1 MLAAASGCRV
11 LVCDLDDY
19 RMWMCKIGETKWYS
33 CRYHVYQ
40 SDRIVNIA
48 EWQYIKAVGD
58 KIYFEIRSDT
68 LGVIEL
74 NGKEGLKLNVE
85 RKQVL
90 CW

>member
-1 MLAAASGCRV
+1 
-11 LVCDLDDY
+11 
-19 RMWMCKIGETKWYS
+19 
-33 CRYHVYQ
+33 VYQ